1 MTSPKPGQTL
11 SHYRIVEEIGQGGM
25 GVVYKALDV
34 NLGRHVALKTL
45 PAAVAGDAER
55 LNQFQREARAVAAL
69 NHPSIVTIH
78 SVEEADR
85 VHFLTMELVEGRTL
99 DALIPRG
106 GMDPAALFDVSVA
119 LTEAL
124 AAAHERGIVHR
135 DLKPANVMVTS
146 EGRVKVLDFGLAR
159 LWKEEAGVEP
169 GSAPTRTVGPVSG
182 IAGTPPYMSP
192 EQLQG
197 REVDHRADIFS
208 IGIILYQMATGVRPF
223 KGDSAVEITSSILRD
238 TPAPVVDLRRGLPE
252 LLGRVVRR
260 CLEKDP
266 RRRYQSMLD
275 VRNELEELRGETAAA
290 GGARGEILPEAA
302 GRMRGAPG
310 GERGRSGRRRVWL
323 IATGVA
329 VVLAGVA
336 IGLALRLRRQG
347 ESPGQSVPSRLE
359 QGAAARGSAASI
371 AILPF
376 VNMSD
381 DKENEYFSDGITE
394 ELINALAKLQRLKVP
409 ARTSVFALKGKSMSV
424 QEIGRALG
432 VDTVLEGSVR
442 KSGDTLR
449 ISAQLINVANGFHL
463 WSESYDRK
471 MKDVFAIQDE
481 ITQSIV
487 RALQMTLDPGEQ
499 SAIQRTPTS
508 DARAY
513 DYYLRGL
520 KQFHLSGRRNLQAAR
535 QMFSRAIEI
544 DPNYALAHAGIA
556 DASAFIYMYADP
568 VDANL
573 QLAREA
579 SAKAL
584 ALAPDLAEAHVSRGA
599 ALMLSKQHAEADR
612 EFETAMRLDPK
623 LFEAP
628 YFYARSL
635 WTQGNLAKAA
645 QMFERASGLRPEDYQ
660 SVALLASVYQGL
672 GRAEDSRATAA
683 RALEIIRRHLESD
696 PDDVRAIYLGG
707 GALVVTGQKEEG
719 LLWAERALAVDPN
732 DPATLYNVAC
742 MYALQGRTDQ
752 AFGLL
757 DKALDHGFAQRDWI
771 EHDADLRS
779 LRGDPRFRTLLGRL
793 ERK

>member
-25 GVVYKALDV
+25 GVVYKALDTT
-34 NLGRHVALKTL
+34 LGRHVALKTL
-45 PAAVAGDAER
+45 PPGLAGDAER
-55 LNQFQREARAVAAL
+55 LRQFQREARAVAAL

-78 SVEEADR
+78 SVEEAGGI
-85 VHFLTMELVEGRTL
+85 HFLTMELVEGTTL

-106 GMDPAALFDVSVA
+106 GMEAARLFDVAVP

-135 DLKPANVMVTS
+135 DLKPANVMVTAD
-146 EGRVKVLDFGLAR
+146 GRVKVLDFGLAR
-159 LWKEEAGVEP
+159 LWKEEAGTEA
-169 GSAPTRTVGPVSG
+169 GTSPTRTVGPGPG

-192 EQLQG
+192 EHLQG
-197 REVDHRADIFS
+197 REVDQRGDIFS

-223 KGDSAVEITSSILRD
+223 KGDTAAEITSSILRD
-238 TPAPVVDLRRGLPE
+238 TPAPVVDLRRDLPE
-252 LLGRVVRR
+252 LLGRLVRR

-275 VRNELEELRGETAAA
+275 VRNELEELRAETAAA
-290 GGARGEILPEAA
+290 GGPRGETFVEAS
-302 GRMRGAPG
+302 GRMKGTPG
-310 GERGRSGRRRVWL
+310 RGRGR
-323 IATGVA
+323 AGVRAWIIGGGIA
-329 VVLAGVA
+329 VVLFGGA
-336 IGLALRLRRQG
+336 IGIALRLRG
-347 ESPGQSVPSRLE
+347 ERGSPASSAPAAPE
-359 QGAAARGSAASI
+359 QAAARSHAASV

-394 ELINALAKLQRLKVP
+394 ELINALAKLQSLKVP

-442 KSGDTLR
+442 KSGETLR
-449 ISAQLINVANGFHL
+449 ITAQLINVANGFHL

-487 RALQMTLDPGEQ
+487 KSLQVTLDPGEQ
-499 SAIQRTPTS
+499 RAMQRTPTS

-520 KQFHLSGRRNLQAAR
+520 KQFHLNTRRNLESAR

-544 DPNYALAHAGIA
+544 DPGYALAHAGIA

-573 QLAREA
+573 QQARDA

-599 ALMLSKQHAEADR
+599 ALMLSKQYGEADR

-628 YFYARSL
+628 YFHARSL
-635 WTQGNLAKAA
+635 WTQGNLEKAA
-645 QMFERASGLRPEDYQ
+645 QLFERAAALRPEDYQ
-660 SVALLASVYQGL
+660 SVALLVTVYQGL
-672 GRAEDSRATAA
+672 GRTADSRATAA
-683 RALEIIRRHLESD
+683 RALDIIRRHLDSE
-696 PDDVRAIYLGG
+696 PDDVRAIYMGA
-707 GALVVTGQKEEG
+707 GALIVMGQREEG
-719 LLWAERALAVDPN
+719 LRWAERALAVDPN
-732 DPATLYNVAC
+732 DPSTLYNVAC
-742 MYALQGRTDQ
+742 MYALQGSTDQ
-752 AFGLL
+752 AFRLL
-757 DKALDHGFAQRDWI
+757 DKALDNGFAQKDWI
-771 EHDADLRS
+771 EHDTDLSS